1 MEGESEGERERDI
14 EEVKREKKEKKILK
28 VRTIWRER
36 EGERD
41 MEIVFPSISL
51 TNKWEVAV
59 VWCSP
64 SFFQSFPPSGV
75 WLFPWP
81 SLYTPPCAPSSSGGI
96 QLSSTRTKTLRPIY
110 MSMKEDNRLSFFTLP
125 FPFNL
130 SQFNFNSKMFKL
142 PKQVE

>member
-51 TNKWEVAV
+51 TNK
-59 VWCSP
+59 
-64 SFFQSFPPSGV
+64 
-75 WLFPWP
+75 
-81 SLYTPPCAPSSSGGI
+81 
-96 QLSSTRTKTLRPIY
+96 
-110 MSMKEDNRLSFFTLP
+110 
-125 FPFNL
+125 
-130 SQFNFNSKMFKL
+130 
-142 PKQVE
+142 